1 MKYKELPTSF
11 NALGKMVH
19 CRTTGRMAGESLTA
33 WLDVQ
38 GGGIACWLEY
48 RARDRKV
55 ASSNPGRND
64 GRIFFSRVNFV
75 CRLLFGVRST
85 PVLPLWHVKDPGH
98 SARNADGRLHL
109 NRHTPLTQRSR
120 SWWLCCP
127 GIVWE
132 FIRETSSCATR
143 QGHSGPKSSQL
154 TEPL

>member
-109 NRHTPLTQRSR
+109 NLNLNAYTLNPT
-120 SWWLCCP
+120 
-127 GIVWE
+127 
-132 FIRETSSCATR
+132 
-143 QGHSGPKSSQL
+143 KS
-154 TEPL
+154 ERAD